1 MKYSFLAALLLS
13 ILFSSC
19 DQIKATFAGEPENK
33 NLVKTHYKNGKLKAE
48 VLIDKDRQ
56 RHGLSKQYHESGELK
71 TEIIYNHGV
80 KEEAIQYYANG
91 NKQMEF
97 LYKDG
102 KKHGKRNRYW
112 TNGKLQS
119 VLEYHE
125 GDPKTGLIEYNEQ
138 GKKITNYPKL
148 VVKHIDNL
156 DNTGRYTIQ
165 VYFSKNMSRGKYY
178 SGKLKNGVFDNT
190 YIQLK
195 KSNNKGIVTY
205 RPSPGT
211 FVMEKI
217 NVIGRYKTPYG
228 NPYIVQK
235 QINVAIDY

>member
-1 MKYSFLAALLLS
+1 MLES
-13 ILFSSC
+13 
-19 DQIKATFAGEPENK
+19 EPENK
-33 NLVKTHYKNGKLKAE
+33 NLSKVYHKNGKLKAE
-48 VLIDKDRQ
+48 IPIDDDKK
-56 RHGLSKQYHESGELK
+56 RHGVSKQYYESGKLK
-71 TEIIYNHGV
+71 TEINYNHGT
-80 KEEAIQYYANG
+80 KEKATQYYENG

-102 KKHGKRNRYW
+102 KKHGKRNKYW
-112 TNGKLQS
+112 TNGKLHS

-125 GDPKTGLIEYNEQ
+125 GDPKIGLVEYNEQ
-138 GKKITNYPKL
+138 GEKITNYPEL
-148 VVKHIDNL
+148 VIKHIDNL
-156 DNTGRYTIQ
+156 ESTGRYTVQ
-165 VYFSKNMSRGKYY
+165 VYFSRNMSRGKYY

-195 KSNNKGIVTY
+195 KSSNKGILSY

-211 FVMEKI
+211 FIMKKV

-235 QINVAIDY
+235 QFNVAIDY